1 MFFKKKLIYK
11 TVVFSFFIYC
21 FLSYY
26 TSCGGGAGGASIPS
40 GEYTTHNARGWGG
53 GGGSSSGSHQMLQGG
68 TPLNVTSYSYNGQ
81 TYSTIQ
87 ELVDAIGTD
96 AFPTGETLVSF
107 TCTTANGGTE
117 TRSAKVTKSSS
128 GNTIEHQYKATYT
141 VNGTQ
146 YSEWYYRNDG
156 ISLNNLPPP
165 DNTVYVEEN
174 GVYYHATG
182 WTVAGQPYT
191 GGALSVAPDSGDLDL
206 GLITGGSLNQ
216 TYGFKSSG
224 ELVVNG
230 AGTITI
236 DNTGRSE
243 TITKITLPDSNVAL
257 DLSGVTNL
265 NLSGTG
271 SNPAITNGFRLT
283 SITMPS
289 DSYALG
295 DYAFSGCSSLDSID
309 LSNCTSLGQ
318 SAFRYCSNLHHV
330 TLGNLSSI
338 PNYAFSYCPLQ
349 EIDFS
354 NCSSFTIGEE
364 AFSSCFYI
372 DGALDLS
379 NCTSIGEEAFEGCNN
394 IDSVTFGN
402 NVTIG
407 NEAFHS
413 CSGIGN
419 VTFGTNTSIGQSA
432 FQACSN
438 LNSIDLTN
446 CIALGEYAFQS
457 CSGLGTVTLGNNI
470 TEIPEYAFDSCASLS
485 NIDLSLCTSISNAA
499 FFGCLSLGD
508 INLSSCETIGNS
520 AFSGCTAIGNVTF
533 GTAIDSIASYAFENV
548 PATFHFVTNPESGG
562 NTQYEGNHVFK
573 SGVYAYYNSRL
584 YIWSTNLSCWVEQ
597 V

>member
-1 MFFKKKLIYK
+1 MIYK
-11 TVVFSFFIYC
+11 IVVFSFFIYC

-26 TSCGGGAGGASIPS
+26 TSCGGGAGGASIPA

-146 YSEWYYRNDG
+146 YSELYYRNDG

-265 NLSGTG
+265 NLSGALG
-271 SNPAITNGFRLT
+271 NPAITNGSKLT

-295 DYAFSGCSSLDSID
+295 DYAFQNCSALNSID
-309 LSNCTSLGQ
+309 LSSCTSLGQ
-318 SAFRYCSNLHHV
+318 SAFSLCTSLEHV

-338 PNYAFSYCPLQ
+338 PDQAFYYCHLQ

-354 NCSSFTIGEE
+354 NCSSFTIGNK
-364 AFSSCFYI
+364 AFYQCYYI

-379 NCTSIGEEAFEGCNN
+379 NCTSIGEEAFEDCNN

-407 NEAFHS
+407 TEAFNN
-413 CSGIGN
+413 CSNIGN
-419 VTFGTNTSIGQSA
+419 VTFGTNTSIGASAFHGCNGLTSINLSNCTTLGESA
-432 FQACSN
+432 FQAC
-438 LNSIDLTN
+438 
-446 CIALGEYAFQS
+446 GQ
-457 CSGLGTVTLGNNI
+457 LGTVTLGNNI
-470 TEIPEYAFDSCASLS
+470 TEIPEYGFYSCTSLS
-485 NIDLSLCTSISNAA
+485 TINLSSCTSISTGA
-499 FFGCLSLGD
+499 FFGCTSLGNID
-508 INLSSCETIGNS
+508 LSSCETIGSS

-533 GTAIDSIASYAFENV
+533 GTDIDSIASYAFENV
-548 PATFHFVTNPESGG
+548 TATFHFVTNPESGG
-562 NTQYEGNHVFK
+562 NTQYEGNNVFK

-584 YIWSTNLSCWVEQ
+584 YIWSTNPGNWIEQ

>member
-1 MFFKKKLIYK
+1 MIYK
-11 TVVFSFFIYC
+11 TVIFSFFIYC

-26 TSCGGGAGGASIPS
+26 TSCGGGAGGASIPA

-96 AFPTGETLVSF
+96 AFPTGETLVTF

-216 TYGFKSSG
+216 TYGFKSTG

-265 NLSGTG
+265 NLSGALG
-271 SNPAITNGFRLT
+271 NPAITNGFRLT

-295 DYAFSGCSSLDSID
+295 DYAFQNCSALNSID
-309 LSNCTSLGQ
+309 LSSCTSLGQ
-318 SAFRYCSNLHHV
+318 SAFSLCTSLEHV

-338 PNYAFSYCPLQ
+338 PDQAFCYCHLQ

-364 AFSSCFYI
+364 AFSSCSYI

-379 NCTSIGEEAFEGCNN
+379 NCTSIGEKAFEGCNN

-407 NEAFHS
+407 NEAFRS
-413 CSGIGN
+413 CSDIGN
-419 VTFGTNTSIGQSA
+419 VTFGTNTSIGASA
-432 FQACSN
+432 FRGCN
-438 LNSIDLTN
+438 GLTSINLTN
-446 CIALGEYAFQS
+446 CTTLGESAFRS
-457 CSGLGTVTLGNNI
+457 CSGLGTVTLGNDI

-499 FFGCLSLGD
+499 FYGCTSLGNID
-508 INLSSCETIGNS
+508 LSNCVSIGNS
-520 AFSGCTAIGNVTF
+520 AFTDCTAIGNVTF
-533 GTAIDSIASYAFENV
+533 GTAIDSMDSYAFENV
-548 PATFHFVTNPESGG
+548 PATFYFVVNPER
-562 NTQYEGNHVFK
+562 NAFIQYNGYNVFK
-573 SGVYAYYNSRL
+573 SGVFAHYSSTTYV
-584 YIWSTNLSCWVEQ
+584 WDTNLGNWIEQ
-597 V
+597 